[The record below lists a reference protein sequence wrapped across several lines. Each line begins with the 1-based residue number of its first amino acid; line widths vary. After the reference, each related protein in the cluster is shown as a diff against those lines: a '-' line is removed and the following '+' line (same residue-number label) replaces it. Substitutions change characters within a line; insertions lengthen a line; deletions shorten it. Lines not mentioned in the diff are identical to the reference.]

1 MRKTL
6 AGFVFLALCL
16 AFSSTPAHAQTVV
29 NLLLDKNTVAF
40 VGGAGDTAT
49 FSVSATGIGIS
60 GANTFNF
67 TLNGGPIGLTETS
80 PSSNFYTVSGG
91 PLNLSVTG
99 GAGSLTGTVD
109 LISFSQDTMST
120 SGTFDSSLLPN
131 VHVTASSGVLASSP
145 TPIFVL
151 SIHLEDNTLIDT
163 SGDKIFNTGGVGTLT
178 LAPIPEPASML
189 LFGSGLL
196 AVGGVLRRRLLESA

>member
-29 NLLLDKNTVAF
+29 NLLLDKNTVVF
-40 VGGAGDTAT
+40 LGGAGDTAT
-49 FSVSATGIGIS
+49 FSVSATGFGVS
-60 GANTFNF
+60 GANTFNY

-80 PSSNFYTVSGG
+80 PNFYTVSGG

-99 GAGSLTGTVD
+99 GAGSLKGTVD

-145 TPIFVL
+145 TPIFVI
-151 SIHLEDNTLIDT
+151 SINLKDNTLIDT
-163 SGDKIFNTGGVGTLT
+163 SGDKISNTGGAGTLT
-178 LAPIPEPASML
+178 LAPVPEPASML

-196 AVGGVLRRRLLESA
+196 AVGGALRRRLLESA

>member
-29 NLLLDKNTVAF
+29 NLLLDKNTVVF
-40 VGGAGDTAT
+40 LGGAGDTAT
-49 FSVSATGIGIS
+49 FSVSATGIGVS
-60 GANTFNF
+60 GANTFNY
-67 TLNGGPIGLTETS
+67 TLNGGPIGLTET
-80 PSSNFYTVSGG
+80 SSNFYTVSGG

-131 VHVTASSGVLASSP
+131 VHVTASSGLLASSP

-151 SIHLEDNTLIDT
+151 SINLKKNTPIDT
-163 SGDKIFNTGGVGTLT
+163 SGTTIFNTGGVGTLT
-178 LAPIPEPASML
+178 LAPVPEPASML

-196 AVGGVLRRRLLESA
+196 AVGGALRRRLLVSA